1 MPPLPAHSQRQKHAD
16 VFERS
21 YGHLLSYARKL
32 TGDRADAEDLVQE
45 AWCLTDGNPPESVAS
60 PFLYLRA
67 VIRNLFVSNLR
78 RRRRQAESAL
88 DTDSLERILPAD
100 QPSPE
105 EVVMA
110 RLEMERLTGLISAM
124 PSRQA
129 TAVRM
134 YHFENRK
141 LKDIA
146 AHLDISV
153 SFAQALIASGLAD
166 CAEELDRGCPR

>member
-1 MPPLPAHSQRQKHAD
+1 MPPLPARQQRQKHAD
-16 VFERS
+16 VFERR
-21 YGHLLSYARKL
+21 YGHLLSYASKL
-32 TGDRADAEDLVQE
+32 TGDRAEAEDLVQE
-45 AWCLTDGNPPESVAS
+45 AWCLTDGSPPESVAS
-60 PFLYLRA
+60 PFHYLRA
-67 VIRNLFVSNLR
+67 VIRNLFVSNIR
-78 RRRRQAESAL
+78 RRRRQAESTL
-88 DTDSLERILPAD
+88 NTDGFEQRLPAD

-110 RLEMERLTGLISAM
+110 RLEMEHLERLINAM
-124 PSRQA
+124 PPRQA

-166 CAEELDRGCPR
+166 CAEDLDRACPR